1 MALTLSTLIKKTE
14 ASLTK
19 KHLYGQ
25 LTYDKEAN
33 EEKTVSSINDVG
45 KTRQSHAKE

>member
-1 MALTLSTLIKKTE
+1 MEKDRKPRDKPT
-14 ASLTK
+14 
-19 KHLYGQ
+19 HLYGQ